1 MPIPESDILQRFIFV
16 DSDVRGEIISLD
28 ASYRTALQH
37 HVHTDAVQSLIGQF
51 MAAVGLLSA
60 TLKFDGTITLQAR
73 GGDGPLALIMADC
86 SHHHDL
92 RAIGQLRDGIQPDA
106 YDSIDDHDIR
116 QLIGNGHLAVTIDP
130 QQGSRYQGVVPLEQS
145 RLDRCLEEYFE
156 RSEQLPTRLW
166 ITADGQRAAGLL
178 LQALPLKMQSFAQR
192 QETWERLTSLAHTVS
207 AAEQLTLSHQQQLH
221 RLFHQESV
229 RLFTPQALR
238 FACTCSRERTA
249 NMLANLGRGEIQSM
263 LAENPTIEVTCQFC
277 HFSYT
282 FTRSDIDAVLLE
294 SGPVLH

>member
-28 ASYRTALQH
+28 ASYRTVLQH
-37 HVHTDAVQSLIGQF
+37 RSHTDAVQSLIGQF

-92 RAIGQLRDGIQPDA
+92 RAIGQLRDEIQPDA
-106 YDSIDDHDIR
+106 SDSIDDRDIR
-116 QLIGNGHLAVTIDP
+116 KLIGNGHLAVTIDP

-178 LQALPLKMQSFAQR
+178 LQALPLKVQSLTQR
-192 QETWERLTSLAHTVS
+192 EETWERLTRLAHTVS

-238 FACTCSRERTA
+238 FACSCSRERTA

-263 LAENPTIEVTCQFC
+263 LAEHPTIEVTCQFC
-277 HFSYT
+277 HFIYA
-282 FTRSDIDAVLLE
+282 FTRTDIDAMLAATT
-294 SGPVLH
+294 PVLH

>member
-28 ASYRTALQH
+28 DSYRTALRH
-37 HVHTDAVQSLIGQF
+37 RYHPDAVQSLIGQF

-92 RAIGQLRDGIQPDA
+92 RAIGQLKADA
-106 YDSIDDHDIR
+106 QNSAGGPLDDQDIR

-130 QQGSRYQGVVPLEQS
+130 QRGSRYQGIVPLEQS
-145 RLDRCLEEYFE
+145 RLDRCLEEYFQ

-166 ITADGQRAAGLL
+166 ITANGHRAAGLL
-178 LQALPLKMQSFAQR
+178 LQALPLRVQSPAQR
-192 QETWERLTSLAHTVS
+192 QDTWERLTSLAHTVS
-207 AAEQLTLSHQQQLH
+207 AEEQLTLSHQQLLH

-229 RLFTPQALR
+229 RLFAPRALR
-238 FACTCSRERTA
+238 FSCTCSRERTV
-249 NMLANLGRGEIQSM
+249 NMLANLGRDEIQAM
-263 LAENPTIEVTCQFC
+263 LADNPTIEVTCQFC
-277 HFSYT
+277 HFIYT
-282 FTRSDIDAVLLE
+282 FTETDIEAILAHT
-294 SGPVLH
+294 SPVLH

>member
-37 HVHTDAVQSLIGQF
+37 HSHTDAVQSLIGQF

-92 RAIGQLRDGIQPDA
+92 RAIGQLRDSIQRSASEP
-106 YDSIDDHDIR
+106 IDDQDIR
-116 QLIGNGHLAVTIDP
+116 LLIGNGHLAVTIDP
-130 QQGSRYQGVVPLEQS
+130 QHGSRYQGVVPLEQS

-166 ITADGQRAAGLL
+166 ITADGHRAAGLL
-178 LQALPLKMQSFAQR
+178 LQALPLKVQSFAQR
-192 QETWERLTSLAHTVS
+192 QETWERLTSLAQTIS
-207 AAEQLTLSHQQQLH
+207 AEEQLTLSHQQQLH

-229 RLFTPQALR
+229 RLFTPQVLR
-238 FACTCSRERTA
+238 FLCTCSRERTA
-249 NMLANLGRGEIQSM
+249 NMLANLGRHEIQSM
-263 LAENPTIEVTCQFC
+263 LAENPSIEVTCEFC
-277 HFSYT
+277 HFSYA
-282 FTRSDIDAVLLE
+282 FTRSDIDAVLLG